1 VRERWLSRR
10 AVGLHLL
17 LAVVFPM
24 CLLAGWWQVN
34 RALSGNFLS
43 YLYSVE
49 WPIFAILAAVA
60 WWQLI
65 HDAPVQA
72 EPTGVPHSELVPPEE
87 GGFARGLP
95 VWDPALETP
104 ELRAYNERLR
114 QLAQQGGRKTWRN
127 PRGLPEPEQGER
139 EAVVP

>member
-1 VRERWLSRR
+1 
-10 AVGLHLL
+10 
-17 LAVVFPM
+17 M

-65 HDAPVQA
+65 HDAPVQVGPSGA
-72 EPTGVPHSELVPPEE
+72 GQVEPASPEE
-87 GGFARGLP
+87 GGPASRP
-95 VWDPALETP
+95 VWDPGLETP
-104 ELRAYNERLR
+104 ELQAYNERLR
-114 QLAQQGGRKTWRN
+114 QLAERGSRKTWRN
-127 PRGLPEPEQGER
+127 PRGLPGPERGER